1 MDAAVANKLT
11 SKSSVT
17 ELLKFSMD
25 EKKPPKNIFEA
36 AQRNDA
42 GYIKKIAERTLDFNV
57 NMRDQLQR
65 TALHWAAE
73 LGNIEAAELLIDFGI
88 DVKAVE
94 CNGRTAV
101 HLAARS
107 GDRGMLECIMELIS
121 PEERTEMINQA
132 DNFGVTPLYLA
143 RQKDKDGQD
152 AFEYMILNGGRI
164 NEDAKKPAVTTSAAS

>member
-1 MDAAVANKLT
+1 MDTDLNSNLGTKLR
-11 SKSSVT
+11 SKNSVS

-25 EKKPPKNIFEA
+25 DKRPPKNIFEA
-36 AQRNDA
+36 AQRNDT
-42 GYIKKIAERTLDFNV
+42 GYIKKLAERTLDFNV
-57 NMRDQLQR
+57 NTRDQLQR
-65 TALHWAAE
+65 TGLHWAAE
-73 LGNIEAAELLIDFGI
+73 LGHVDAAELLIDYGI

-107 GDRGMLECIMELIS
+107 GDRTMLECIMELLT

-152 AFEYMILNGGRI
+152 AFEYMIVNGGRI
-164 NEDAKKPAVTTSAAS
+164 NEEAKKP

>member
-1 MDAAVANKLT
+1 MDTDLTPNLGTKLR
-11 SKSSVT
+11 SKSCVS

-25 EKKPPKNIFEA
+25 DKRPPKNIFEA
-36 AQRNDA
+36 AQRNDT
-42 GYIKKIAERTLDFNV
+42 GYIKKLAERTLDFNV
-57 NMRDQLQR
+57 NIRDQLQR

-73 LGNIEAAELLIDFGI
+73 LGHVDAAELLIDYGI

-107 GDRGMLECIMELIS
+107 GDRGMLECIMELLS

-143 RQKDKDGQD
+143 RQKDKEGQD
-152 AFEYMILNGGRI
+152 AFEYMIMNGGRI
-164 NEDAKKPAVTTSAAS
+164 NEDAKKPS